1 MYKLADLMEKHADEL
16 AALESLDNGK
26 ALSYSRNADI
36 PLSINTIRYYAGW
49 ADKIH
54 GRTMPHSGPHFLYT
68 RDEPVGVCAQIIP
81 WNFPLLMA
89 AWKLGPVLATGCVS
103 ILKPAEQTPLTA
115 LRLGELI
122 LEAGFPN
129 GVVNI
134 LPGYGPSAGRAL
146 SQHHLVDK
154 VAFTGS
160 TEVGYEIMRNSHKHN
175 LKRITL
181 ELGGKSANIVM
192 DDADIDLA
200 IA

>member
-1 MYKLADLMEKHADEL
+1 
-16 AALESLDNGK
+16 
-26 ALSYSRNADI
+26 
-36 PLSINTIRYYAGW
+36 
-49 ADKIH
+49 
-54 GRTMPHSGPHFLYT
+54 
-68 RDEPVGVCAQIIP
+68 
-81 WNFPLLMA
+81 MA
-89 AWKLGPVLATGCVS
+89 AWKLGPVLATGCTT

-122 LEAGFPN
+122 MEAGFPN

-134 LPGYGPSAGRAL
+134 LPGFGPSAGQAL
-146 SQHHLVDK
+146 AQHHLVDK

-160 TEVGYEIMRNSHKHN
+160 TEVGYEIMRTAHKHN

-181 ELGGKSANIVM
+181 ELGGKSANIIM